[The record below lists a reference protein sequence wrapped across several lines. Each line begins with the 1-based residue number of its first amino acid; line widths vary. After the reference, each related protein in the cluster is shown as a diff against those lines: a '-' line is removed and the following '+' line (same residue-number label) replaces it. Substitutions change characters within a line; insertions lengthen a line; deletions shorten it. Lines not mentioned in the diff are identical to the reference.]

1 MPALSLFSKAS
12 SLFARKEFP
21 VMSHREFIGNS
32 DIASYSFIGFIS
44 EGPKATK
51 FPVLFLLAGN
61 LDLAD
66 GFGRTTSTASNL
78 RIEQN
83 PRK

>member
-1 MPALSLFSKAS
+1 LNAPVRAIEFHSPVGSALSLFSKAS

-21 VMSHREFIGNS
+21 VMPHKGIYRQLP

-51 FPVLFLLAGN
+51 FPVLFPVSRE
-61 LDLAD
+61 
-66 GFGRTTSTASNL
+66 F
-78 RIEQN
+78 E
-83 PRK
+83 